1 MRRSR
6 VLQSLLLGLSC
17 TAGLVLAQ
25 VPSNTQARPKLQP
38 SAQAPAG
45 PLPAAAPESV
55 GFSSTRLQ
63 RLDEAVSG
71 AIDAKELAGAV
82 TAVARHGK
90 VVSFKAQGFQDIASR
105 TPMRTDTIFRI
116 YSMTK
121 PITGVAMMM
130 LYEEGKWSPSDP
142 LAKFIPAF
150 ASLKVFAGTDK
161 DGNPILQDPAHPPTV
176 GELMTHTAGFTYGV
190 FGDTPVDKLY
200 QKENPLRSGSL
211 QEFVEK
217 LARLPLAYQ
226 PGEAWVYSVS
236 VDVQGCLVE
245 KLSGKPLPEFMRERI
260 FDPLGMKD
268 TGFAVPESKLGRL
281 ATIYTA
287 DPKTGELQPRPR
299 DPNISRVPG
308 MASGGGGL
316 YSTAGDY
323 LRFAQM
329 LLNGGTLEGARLLA
343 PSSVE
348 LMRSNKLPER
358 LMTGKFGIG
367 LQTMRPGFG
376 FGYDVAVFTDPSTA
390 GTTAGKGS
398 YLWDGAAGTWF
409 LIDPSNDVVFVGM
422 IQRMLAPGMRDY
434 EHLSRALTYQAL
446 VDPRK

>member
-1 MRRSR
+1 MRISR
-6 VLQSLLLGLSC
+6 ALQIPFLALTC
-17 TAGLVLAQ
+17 ATGLVLAQ
-25 VPSNTQARPKLQP
+25 APPKRQTHAQPPPQPLAAVP
-38 SAQAPAG
+38 
-45 PLPAAAPESV
+45 PESV

-63 RLDEAVSG
+63 RLDEIMRG
-71 AIDAKELAGAV
+71 LIDAKELSGVV
-82 TAVARHGK
+82 TALARHGRL
-90 VVSFKAQGFQDIASR
+90 VNFTAQGFQDIASG
-105 TPMRTDTIFRI
+105 TPMRKDTIFRI

-121 PITGVAMMM
+121 PITGVAMMI

-142 LAKFIPAF
+142 LSRFIPEF
-150 ASLKVFAGTDK
+150 ASLKVFAGIDR
-161 DGNPILQDPAHPPTV
+161 DGNPVLEEPSHPPTV

-200 QKENPLRSGSL
+200 QKDNPLRSRSL
-211 QEFVEK
+211 QEFIDK
-217 LARLPLAYQ
+217 LARLPLSYQ
-226 PGEAWVYSVS
+226 PGEGWVYSVS
-236 VDVQGCLVE
+236 VDVQGYLVE
-245 KLSGKPLPEFMRERI
+245 KLSGESLPDFMRKRI
-260 FDPLGMKD
+260 LDPLGMKD
-268 TGFAVPESKLGRL
+268 TGFAVAESKLNRL
-281 ATIYTA
+281 ATIYAA

-308 MASGGGGL
+308 MPSGGGGL

-329 LLNGGTLEGARLLA
+329 LLNGGALEGVRLLA
-343 PSSVE
+343 PSSVA

-367 LQTMRPGFG
+367 FQTMRPGFG
-376 FGYDVAVFTDPSTA
+376 FGYDVAVFEDPLRA

-409 LIDPSNDVVFVGM
+409 LVDPANDVVFIGM
-422 IQRMLAPGMRDY
+422 IQRMLGPGMRDL

-446 VDPRK
+446 LDPTK

>member
-6 VLQSLLLGLSC
+6 VLHAALLGLSC
-17 TAGLVLAQ
+17 ASALVLAQ
-25 VPSNTQARPKLQP
+25 APPKTQAHAQP
-38 SAQAPAG
+38 PPQPLAPVQ
-45 PLPAAAPESV
+45 PEAV
-55 GFSSTRLQ
+55 GFSGARLQ
-63 RLDEAVSG
+63 RLDDAMREA
-71 AIDAKELAGAV
+71 IRAKELPGVV
-82 TAVARHGK
+82 TALARHGK
-90 VVSFKAQGFQDIASR
+90 LVNFNAQGFQDIASG
-105 TPMRTDTIFRI
+105 TPMRKDTIFRI

-130 LYEEGKWSPSDP
+130 LYEEGKWSPSDR
-142 LAKFIPAF
+142 LSKFIPEF
-150 ASLKVFAGTDK
+150 ASLKVFAGVDK
-161 DGNPILQDPAHPPTV
+161 DGKPVLDEPVHPPTI

-190 FGDTPVDKLY
+190 FGDMPVDKLY
-200 QKENPLRSGSL
+200 QKDNPLRSGSL
-211 QEFVEK
+211 QEFIDK

-236 VDVQGCLVE
+236 VDVQGYLVE
-245 KLSGKPLPEFMRERI
+245 KLSGKPLPDFLRERI
-260 FDPLGMKD
+260 FGPLGMSD
-268 TGFAVPESKLGRL
+268 TGFAVPEGKLGRL
-281 ATIYTA
+281 ATTYAA

-308 MASGGGGL
+308 MPSGGGGL

-329 LLNGGTLEGARLLA
+329 LLNGGALGGVRILA
-343 PSSVE
+343 PSAVD
-348 LMRSNKLPER
+348 LMRSNKLPAR

-376 FGYDVAVFTDPSTA
+376 FGYDVAVFEDPLAA
-390 GTTAGKGS
+390 GTTAGRGS

-409 LIDPSNDVVFVGM
+409 LIDPANDVVFVGM

-434 EHLSRALTYQAL
+434 EQLSRALTYQAL